1 MTDPKQDIPPTPKA
15 KKPKAKKSKGLTLKQ
30 QAFVDAYFGNS
41 MNATMAWIELHP
53 NVTYNS
59 ARAQSSLELTN
70 LNVAAAIAKRLKE
83 KAMGVDELIARYGD
97 QARASLFP
105 FIRITDEGF
114 VFFDFSHPQA
124 KEYMHII
131 KKIMSKRTRRIEDKE
146 VWEDEWVQVEL
157 YDAQKAM
164 EMIGKMQGLFVD
176 RTDITSGGEKVNVMV
191 YMPDNKRDE

>member
-1 MTDPKQDIPPTPKA
+1 
-15 KKPKAKKSKGLTLKQ
+15 
-30 QAFVDAYFGNS
+30 VDAYFGNS
-41 MNATMAWIELHP
+41 MNATMAYMDLHP
-53 NVTYNS
+53 NSSYNA
-59 ARAQSSLELTN
+59 ARSSSCDLLANPNIE
-70 LNVAAAIAKRLKE
+70 AAISKRLKA
-83 KAMGVDELIARYGD
+83 KAMGVDELIARYGE

-124 KEYMHII
+124 KEHMHLI

-164 EMIGKMQGLFVD
+164 EMIGKMQGLFKEQIDV
-176 RTDITSGGEKVNVMV
+176 TSGGEKINLVWRTFE
-191 YMPDNKRDE
+191 DGKE